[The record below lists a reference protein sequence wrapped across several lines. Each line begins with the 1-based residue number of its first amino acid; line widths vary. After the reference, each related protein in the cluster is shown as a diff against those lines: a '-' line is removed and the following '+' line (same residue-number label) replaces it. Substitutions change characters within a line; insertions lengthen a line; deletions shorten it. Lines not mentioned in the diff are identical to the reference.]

1 MRTINFLLMV
11 ALLIPTYTLARNSNY
26 CHTCERTPSGKI
38 KRSSEA
44 KTQFKQ
50 TNPCPSTGSTQGGC
64 NGYVIDHVMPLKRG
78 GDDTPSNMQWQTK
91 EQAKQKDKWE

>member
-1 MRTINFLLMV
+1 LAFLLR
-11 ALLIPTYTLARNSNY
+11 IRNSKY

-38 KRSSEA
+38 KRNSEA
-44 KTQFKQ
+44 KIQFKQ
-50 TNPCPSTGSTQGGC
+50 NKPCPSTCSTQGGY
-64 NGYVIDHVMPLKRG
+64 NGYVIDQVKPLKRG